1 MNVNGL
7 NSVFEILSHA
17 CVMCLYDP
25 LFIEEYKNPLIE
37 FAKNF
42 TFSSVS
48 QGACAQILPETN
60 IGTESVFMNLINYWF
75 SIFSDIKNLSTLY
88 ISYIYSVCSL
98 KSIYF
103 SSIEWKKPLAQTIV
117 AFLSLPWLGQETNPH
132 DLDLFKD
139 KLFKQMSLSLI
150 QNTDRHILN
159 LIKKKTLQLLCLIP
173 KNVCDQWRVQL
184 LTKCIRQ
191 EQDEE
196 IRICALK
203 YLPFLFYFLGVSA
216 NSLVFQLVHPALS
229 QENSLNVLKHYA
241 TLFGT
246 MCCLVSRKCIVLRK
260 NTYSEKLDPD
270 CQNKDL
276 FSFNEMTDYFTLLCS
291 CCEKAYLDSVVLPKL
306 MKRKNSDHIQMLMN
320 RPKLV
325 DSQVLMKFVHI
336 LSGNR
341 GFGDSNDEFQ
351 IAEIKSNFLLNLD
364 RVLNHLEFGRKLNQQ
379 VLNSNEFCNPNAY
392 PPSSNSVQFNSANLT
407 MIYKVVL
414 NLLSDDS
421 LDARVKLQFAQDSIS
436 KLISQ
441 NYCTQILSQDSKN
454 MDKQIFNE
462 ESILKAMS
470 TSIQALSNPSDQ
482 LDHNFNLEIQLCEG
496 LLKSKSSNNL
506 VDLYIFTLGLAKF
519 ALNLKRP
526 DEYLFI
532 CVKHLIEI
540 IDSNQNDEFASLAKS
555 LAQRQLFMLSKK
567 VNIQDLLREFE
578 EKVCEIIAETVF
590 NSIKRCLFLS
600 ASGGSSYLQSAN
612 QSLKNV
618 LKVFNYADSCGFIR
632 TYQRYLVPF
641 LTHRAVENT
650 EICYKTITKAL
661 EFLSRKLNSNV
672 TKLIEDNFPH
682 IFTYTTL
689 NSNEIAQVFH
699 YITDQVCL
707 DIDKLINYNKQKVF
721 NQLLSRCGNP
731 KYKLKVWQAICVLTA
746 KDSDEAT
753 QLVTMQ
759 IDDKRIIKSIE
770 PCLLAVLLHFDMC
783 LLKSSINLKEKCQVL
798 ESLNV
803 LMATLGNQFVTQVR
817 YKLMT
822 TLKLAMQQCSKLSEL
837 NCKLWDTF
845 LRNVDK
851 TALGPILNQVSV
863 NLLQLLDSQ
872 PYKISK
878 IFEYLIVQNKDHLHS
893 YFNELYFI
901 PENNCLIQV
910 NQTLKKYTDVKYMTD
925 LNNLNQNYGNNSSK
939 GFVYLIKQY
948 LKGALHEN
956 ADLRVK
962 ALEKLYALLKE
973 KGSQIVQLIERQ
985 ENSQI
990 IAEILI
996 ALLNGC
1002 RDTDQRAK
1010 ILFGSCLGEI
1020 GAIDPANVP
1029 VNSSIGSLLNQQTKD
1044 SLNSSKKQNSSENT
1058 SQLLSQS
1065 VLSSSE
1071 LLLDPS
1077 LIGEDSNEFSENFSY
1092 SLIVELS
1099 KAYLAARNTHEQ
1111 DSASYAIQE
1120 CLKIYECSGST
1131 KIQNMKLWNSFP
1143 DHFKEILTPL
1153 RSSKYEIQSF
1163 DNLGAL
1169 RTPIILNE
1177 CKIYEE
1183 WIYKWCAYLISK
1195 IGIHFNSK
1203 EIIDLNNPS
1212 SNQYFDKEL
1221 KVISNFFFLNLK
1233 IY

>member
-1 MNVNGL
+1 
-7 NSVFEILSHA
+7 
-17 CVMCLYDP
+17 MCLYDSMF
-25 LFIEEYKNPLIE
+25 LEEYKNPLTE
-37 FAKNF
+37 FSKNF
-42 TFSSVS
+42 IFHQQTQLGS
-48 QGACAQILPETN
+48 QNLPESS
-60 IGTESVFMNLINYWF
+60 ISSDSLFLNLINYWI
-75 SIFSDIKNLSTLY
+75 SIFNDIKNLSILY
-88 ISYIYSVCSL
+88 IPYIHSVCTL
-98 KSIYF
+98 KSIYL

-117 AFLSLPWLGQETNPH
+117 AYLSLPWLSQETNPY

-139 KLFKQMSLSLI
+139 KIFKQISLSLI
-150 QNTDRHILN
+150 QNTDRNILN
-159 LIKKKTLQLLCLIP
+159 SIKKKVIQLICLIP
-173 KNVCDQWRVQL
+173 KSVCDQWRVQL

-191 EQDEE
+191 ESDEE
-196 IRICALK
+196 IRICALQ
-203 YLPFLFYFLGVSA
+203 YLPYLFYFLGVSA
-216 NSLVFQLVHPALS
+216 NSLVFQLVQPAIS
-229 QENSLNVLKHYA
+229 QENSLNVLKQYA
-241 TLFGT
+241 TLLGNI
-246 MCCLVSRKCIVLRK
+246 CCLISRKCVVLRK
-260 NTYSEKLDPD
+260 GSYSQELDSD
-270 CQNKDL
+270 FLKKDL
-276 FSFNEMTDYFTLLCS
+276 FSFFEMKDYFTIKCS
-291 CCEKAYLDSVVLPKL
+291 CCDKTYFDDVIFSKL
-306 MKRKNSDHIQMLMN
+306 TKRKNSDHIQTLLN

-325 DSQVLMKFVHI
+325 DSQVLMKFLYI
-336 LSGNR
+336 LSGVR
-341 GFGDSNDEFQ
+341 GFGDSKDDFQ
-351 IAEIKSNFLLNLD
+351 ITEIKSNLLLNLD
-364 RVLNHLEFGRKLNQQ
+364 RVLNHLEFSRKLNQQ
-379 VLNSNEFCNPNAY
+379 VLISSDFQNPNVY
-392 PPSSNSVQFNSANLT
+392 PPSSNSAQLNTTNLT

-421 LDARVKLQFAQDSIS
+421 IDPQVKLKFAKNSVP
-436 KLISQ
+436 KLIAQ
-441 NYCTQILSQDSKN
+441 NYSIQIANQDMKN
-454 MDKQIFNE
+454 TDKQILNDDY
-462 ESILKAMS
+462 ILKAMNN
-470 TSIQALSNPSDQ
+470 SIQSLANSNEQ
-482 LDHNFNLEIQLCEG
+482 LDHNFNLETQLCEG
-496 LLKSKSSNNL
+496 LLKAKSSKNL
-506 VDLYIFTLGLAKF
+506 LDLYIFTLGLGKF
-519 ALNLKRP
+519 ALNLKKP

-540 IDSNQNDEFASLAKS
+540 IDSNQNDEFTSLAKS

-567 VNIQDLLREFE
+567 IDIQDLLREFE

-590 NSIKRCLFLS
+590 NSIKRCLFFN
-600 ASGGSSYLQSAN
+600 AFNGSSYLHSAN

-618 LKVFNYADSCGFIR
+618 LKVFNYGDSCGFIR
-632 TYQRYLVPF
+632 TYQRYIVPF
-641 LTHRAVENT
+641 LTHRAVENS
-650 EICYKTITKAL
+650 EISYKTITKAL
-661 EFLSRKLNSNV
+661 EFMSRKLNTNV

-721 NQLLSRCGNP
+721 NELLSRCGNP

-759 IDDKRIIKSIE
+759 IDEKRIVKSIE

-803 LMATLGNQFVTQVR
+803 LMATLGSQFVTQVR

-845 LRNVDK
+845 LRNVEK
-851 TALGPILNQVSV
+851 VALGPILNQISV

-878 IFEYLIVQNKDHLHS
+878 IFEYLIIQNKEHLHC

-901 PENNCLIQV
+901 PENNYLAQV
-910 NQTLKKYTDVKYMTD
+910 NQTLKKYTDVKYMTEM
-925 LNNLNQNYGNNSSK
+925 NNLNQNSNTNNSK

-973 KGSQIVQLIERQ
+973 KSGQIVQLIERQ
-985 ENSQI
+985 ENSQVI
-990 IAEILI
+990 TEILI

-1029 VNSSIGSLLNQQTKD
+1029 VNSSINLLLNQTDTKCV
-1044 SLNSSKKQNSSENT
+1044 NAGKKINLTENT
-1058 SQLLSQS
+1058 SQSLSQS
-1065 VLSSSE
+1065 ILNSND
-1071 LLLDPS
+1071 LLLNPS

-1120 CLKIYECSGST
+1120 CLKIYECSGSN
-1131 KIQNMKLWNSFP
+1131 KILNTKLWNSFP

-1169 RTPIILNE
+1169 KTPIILNE

-1195 IGIHFNSK
+1195 IGNHFNSK
-1203 EIIDLNNPS
+1203 DVIDLTSTNNQS
-1212 SNQYFDKEL
+1212 IDKEL
-1221 KVISNFFFLNLK
+1221 KVIKFS
-1233 IY
+1233 